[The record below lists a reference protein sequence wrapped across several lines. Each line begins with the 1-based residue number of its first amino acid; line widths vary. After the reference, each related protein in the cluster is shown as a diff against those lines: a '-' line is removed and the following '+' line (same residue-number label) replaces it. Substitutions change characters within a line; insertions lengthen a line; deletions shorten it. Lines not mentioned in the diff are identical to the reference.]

1 MVIKKSRLHRDL
13 HQDMSQRDKIP
24 VSRISH
30 DHHHGLVMSQR
41 ILDAV
46 DNESTDFSALAAQ
59 IIQFFDDYMVPH
71 FAAEENTLFPAIEHE
86 LGTSAVVK
94 ELIAEHHAMR
104 MQVTRFRVPELEI
117 GRREIEEFAR
127 NLERHIFK
135 EERLFSSVSQQA
147 KDKGRVRTEIIDLQ
161 SQKAHT
167 KE

>member
-1 MVIKKSRLHRDL
+1 MVIKKNRWHRSL

-46 DNESTDFSALAAQ
+46 DNESTDFSALVAQ

-71 FAAEENTLFPAIEHE
+71 FATEENDLFSAIEQE
-86 LGTSAVVK
+86 LGPLVAVE
-94 ELIAEHHAMR
+94 ELVAEHHAMR
-104 MQVTRFRVPELEI
+104 MQVTRFRVPGLEI

-135 EERLFSSVSQQA
+135 EERLFFSVSQQA
-147 KDKGRVRTEIIDLQ
+147 KDKSRVRTEINDL
-161 SQKAHT
+161 
-167 KE
+167 